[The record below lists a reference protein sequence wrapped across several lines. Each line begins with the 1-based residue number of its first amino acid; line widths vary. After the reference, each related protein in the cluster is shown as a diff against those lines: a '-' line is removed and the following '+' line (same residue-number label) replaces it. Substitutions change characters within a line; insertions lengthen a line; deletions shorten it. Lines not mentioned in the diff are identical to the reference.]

1 MLPIMDSATVH
12 KECQAEASREEPA
25 IRISELAESTGVP
38 VATIKYYLREGLMPP
53 GRATAP
59 NQADYDTLHEQRLR
73 LVRVLREIGGLSIEA
88 IRRLL
93 AVVDDPGQSLHEVLG
108 AAHRATGPIS
118 PANAEAARE
127 HEELEEVDALLER
140 LGWDVTLDAPDRR
153 QLADALLALR
163 TLGYPVTAETFL
175 PYAHAADAI
184 AANELAGLPT
194 DAPRDQVVEYV
205 IVGTIVYGTAL
216 SALRRLAQEHHS
228 ARRTT

>member
-1 MLPIMDSATVH
+1 MLPVVDSATIGQA
-12 KECQAEASREEPA
+12 CQAEPSLEEPT

-38 VATIKYYLREGLMPP
+38 VPTIKYYLREGLMRP

-59 NQADYDTLHEQRLR
+59 NQADYDTSHEQRLR
-73 LVRVLREIGGLSIEA
+73 LVRVLREIGELSIEA
-88 IRRLL
+88 ISHL
-93 AVVDDPGQSLHEVLG
+93 VGVIDDPDRSLHEVLG
-108 AAHRATGPIS
+108 AAHRATGPTS
-118 PANAEAARE
+118 PADAEAAQQQ
-127 HEELEEVDALLER
+127 ELEEIDALLER
-140 LGWDVTLDAPDRR
+140 LGWDVTPDAPDRR

-194 DAPRDQVVEYV
+194 GAPRDQVVEYV

-228 ARRTT
+228 AHRTT